1 MSNRKIHTSP
11 PEMRSVSLVE
21 YRANQEAVS
30 GKLDSAITILQSLK
44 CSSYQSKA

>member
-1 MSNRKIHTSP
+1 MNSTKTHTSP
-11 PEMRSVSLVE
+11 PEMHPASLAE

-30 GKLDSAITILQSLK
+30 GKIDSAITILQSLK

>member
-1 MSNRKIHTSP
+1 MSNGKLHNSP
-11 PEMRSVSLVE
+11 PEMRPISLAE

>member
-1 MSNRKIHTSP
+1 MSSRKIHTSP
-11 PEMRSVSLVE
+11 PKMRPISLAE

-44 CSSYQSKA
+44 FSSYQSKA